1 MKTFVPGIR
10 RKPRTQA
17 IVLRASK
24 RFIGHVFEFT
34 VMFVRCPLNVN
45 VFIDC
50 PTSKVA
56 DGAAAEN
63 DAEPAG
69 GEGASQKSEASGS
82 SKKGGKAKAKAMKA
96 MKAMKVMKVGKSK
109 AKAAGK
115 AKAGKPKAKAKAKA
129 LARDVANDGKVA
141 GKEKAGK
148 AAAKPPAE
156 SKKRKTKGEVT
167 TDEAKRQEQFQY

>member
-10 RKPRTQA
+10 LKPRTQA
-17 IVLRASK
+17 LVLRASK
-24 RFIGHVFEFT
+24 LFIGHVFEFT

-69 GEGASQKSEASGS
+69 GEGASQKSEASAP
-82 SKKGGKAKAKAMKA
+82 GKAGKGEAGKGKAKAMKA
-96 MKAMKVMKVGKSK
+96 MKVGKSK

-115 AKAGKPKAKAKAKA
+115 VKAGKPKAKAKAKA
-129 LARDVANDGKVA
+129 LARDVANDGKAA

-167 TDEAKRQEQFQY
+167 TSEAKRQEQFQY